1 MGDPQPGWTDERLEK
16 IMAAVLKAGVVLAGL
31 LVFSGGILYL
41 AKYGMVL
48 REENREENRA
58 LRGEAPTIAENP
70 KFFRFS
76 GIITEALAGR
86 SRAIIQLG
94 VLVLIAT
101 PISLVALAVIGF
113 ALQRDRIYVVISGIV
128 LGVLIYSLVG

>member
-1 MGDPQPGWTDERLEK
+1 MGNPPSGWTDDRVEK
-16 IMAAVLKAGVVLAGL
+16 IMAALLKAGVMLAGL
-31 LVFSGGILYL
+31 LVLSGGILDL
-41 AKYGMVL
+41 AKYGMMP
-48 REENREENRA
+48 REENRA
-58 LRGEAPTIAENP
+58 LRGEAPTTAENP
-70 KFFRFS
+70 ELFRFS
-76 GIITEALAGR
+76 GIITEAMAGR

-113 ALQRDRIYVVISGIV
+113 ALQRDRIYVVISCIV